1 MRMFRVIVAILVGP
15 LFVAAGAIGCK
26 AAAAASA
33 TVTVYTVT
41 VGDSSSSVVNGVIF
55 DGKYIWAAIQ
65 NPDGGVVEKLSASGA
80 LISTTAVGSAPLE
93 MAFDGKSNIW
103 VTDYTSSAI
112 SVVSEGGNL
121 ITTIQLPGADPEGI
135 VFDGEYMWVA
145 NNGNNSDTVSK
156 FDAAN
161 MQLVGTYSV
170 GHAPDGVAFDG
181 NNIWVTNSESNNVWV
196 LNRNGQQIAAYGTGV
211 FPLSLISDGHNMW
224 IGNGTGVNVGPQ
236 VSGVGS
242 LTKIGIANGQ
252 SMGTFSIG
260 NHVRGLAYDGVS
272 IWACNG
278 NDNTVSRVR
287 ASNVALLGTFPTG
300 LAPRAAA
307 FDGVKIWVANSGA
320 PTLTVFAPQ
329 DLAQASTYSQSG
341 STISGV
347 SSSVIQYRAVV
358 TPLPTD
364 WMASLLFSNDS
375 P

>member
-1 MRMFRVIVAILVGP
+1 MRTFRVIVAILTGLV
-15 LFVAAGAIGCK
+15 FVAAGAIGGK
-26 AAAAASA
+26 AAAAANA
-33 TVTVYTVT
+33 TMTVYTVT

-65 NPDGGVVEKLSASGA
+65 NPDGGVVQKLSASGTV
-80 LISTTAVGSAPLE
+80 ISTTGVGSAPLE
-93 MAFDGKSNIW
+93 MAFDRKSNIW
-103 VTDYTSSAI
+103 VTNYTSSSI
-112 SVVSEGGNL
+112 SVVGEGGNL
-121 ITTIQLPGADPEGI
+121 VTTISVPGTNPEGI

-145 NNGNNSDTVSK
+145 NNGNNSDSVSK

-161 MQLVGTYSV
+161 MALVGTYSV
-170 GHAPDGVAFDG
+170 GHSPDGVAFDG

-196 LNRNGQQIAAYGTGV
+196 LNRNGRQIAAYGTGV

-236 VSGVGS
+236 VAGTGS
-242 LTKIGIANGQ
+242 LTKISIANGQ

-260 NHVRGLAYDGVS
+260 HHVRGLAYDGDS

-287 ASNVALLGTFPTG
+287 ASNVALLGTFATG

-320 PTLTVFAPQ
+320 PTLTVFVPQ
-329 DLAQASTYSQSG
+329 ELAVANTNSHSG
-341 STISGV
+341 STITGA
-347 SSSVIQYRAVV
+347 SSSVIQYRGVV
-358 TPLPTD
+358 TPLPTG
-364 WMASLLFSNDS
+364 WMASILFDND
-375 P
+375 